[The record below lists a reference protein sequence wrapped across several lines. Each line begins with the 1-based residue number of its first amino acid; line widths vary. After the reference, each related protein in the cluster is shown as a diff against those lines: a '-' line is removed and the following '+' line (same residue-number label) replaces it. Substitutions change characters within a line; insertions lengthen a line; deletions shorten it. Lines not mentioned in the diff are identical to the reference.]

1 MKSITIASLKG
12 GVGKTTLSIYL
23 GQALAKISSKSRILT
38 IDLDHNNNLTDY
50 YLRNESVEL
59 IEGNSIS
66 KYLTG
71 AKELDSLLTP
81 TSFENIFIIPA
92 TPKLSKTAVGLSW
105 DAGLISRFRKHLR
118 NLNFDYIIIDTP
130 PALCLELNLGIH
142 AADLVI
148 SPIGFS
154 RWNIQGFQEIEDVV
168 INSNESL
175 DNGKIKILPVRTMVS
190 EKKSDKLDELDIPFA
205 KTFIPK
211 TESIASAVDQ
221 GKQLS
226 EKNSVYF
233 EQLAKEIK

>member
-1 MKSITIASLKG
+1 MKIITVSSLKG

-23 GQALAKISSKSRILT
+23 GQALSKLYPKSKILQ

-50 YLRNESVEL
+50 YLRDEPVDL
-59 IEGNSIS
+59 IEGNSIA

-71 AKELDSLLTP
+71 VKDIDSII
-81 TSFENIFIIPA
+81 TSTAFKNIFIIPA

-105 DAGLISRFRKHLR
+105 DAGLITRFRKHLR

-142 AADLVI
+142 ASDIVL

-175 DNGKIKILPVRTMVS
+175 ENGKIKILPVRTMVS
-190 EKKSDKLDELDIPFA
+190 EKKSDKLEELQITFA

-211 TESIASAVDQ
+211 SESIASAVDQ
-221 GKQLS
+221 GKPLT
-226 EKNSVYF
+226 EKNSIFF

>member
-1 MKSITIASLKG
+1 MKIITVSSLKG

-23 GQALAKISSKSRILT
+23 GQAFAKLSSKSKILK

-50 YLRNESVEL
+50 YLRDESL
-59 IEGNSIS
+59 DTIEGNSIA

-71 AKELDSLLTP
+71 AKELNSIITNSAFD
-81 TSFENIFIIPA
+81 NIFLIPA

-118 NLNFDYIIIDTP
+118 NLKFDYIIIDTP

-142 AADLVI
+142 AADLVL

-154 RWNIQGFQEIEDVV
+154 RWNIQGFQEIEEVV

-175 DNGKIKILPVRTMVS
+175 ENGKIKILPVRTMVS
-190 EKKSDKLDELDIPFA
+190 EKKSDKLDELDLPFA

-211 TESIASAVDQ
+211 SESIASAVDQ
-221 GKQLS
+221 GKPLS
-226 EKNSVYF
+226 EKNSFYF

>member
-1 MKSITIASLKG
+1 MKIITVSSLKG

-23 GQALAKISSKSRILT
+23 GQALSKLLPKSKILQ

-50 YLRNESVEL
+50 YLRDESLDL

-71 AKELDSLLTP
+71 VKDLESLITP
-81 TSFENIFIIPA
+81 TKNENIFIIPA

-105 DAGLISRFRKHLR
+105 DAGLINRFRKHLR
-118 NLNFDYIIIDTP
+118 ALKFDYIIIDTP

-142 AADLVI
+142 ASDLVL

-154 RWNIQGFQEIEDVV
+154 RWNIQGYQEIEEVV
-168 INSNESL
+168 TNSNESL
-175 DNGKIKILPVRTMVS
+175 DQGKIKLLPVRTMVS
-190 EKKSDKLDELDIPFA
+190 EKKSDKLDELEIEFA

-211 TESIASAVDQ
+211 SESIASAIDQ
-221 GKQLS
+221 GKPLT
-226 EKNSVYF
+226 EKNSIYF

>member
-1 MKSITIASLKG
+1 MKIITVSSLKG

-23 GQALAKISSKSRILT
+23 GQALSKLLPKSKILN

-50 YLRNESVEL
+50 YLREEPVEL

-71 AKELDSLLTP
+71 VKELESLLTP
-81 TSFENIFIIPA
+81 TIFENIFVIPA

-105 DAGLISRFRKHLR
+105 DAGLITRFRKHLR
-118 NLNFDYIIIDTP
+118 NLKFDYIVIDTP

-154 RWNIQGFQEIEDVV
+154 RWNIQGYQEIEEVV
-168 INSNESL
+168 TNSNESL
-175 DNGKIKILPVRTMVS
+175 ETGKIKILPVRTMVS
-190 EKKSDKLDELDIPFA
+190 EKKSEILDKLELKFA

-211 TESIASAVDQ
+211 SESIASSVDQ
-221 GKQLS
+221 GKTLT
-226 EKNSVYF
+226 EKNSIHF